1 MTFIDFIYINLVTG
15 ELQVEPYDE
24 YIHPDDWYQ
33 IGYVGENGKWY
44 TDPIKEY
51 EANQLVKERM

>member
-24 YIHPDDWYQ
+24 SISEREDVM
-33 IGYVGENGKWY
+33 YVHYRN
-44 TDPIKEY
+44 
-51 EANQLVKERM
+51 L